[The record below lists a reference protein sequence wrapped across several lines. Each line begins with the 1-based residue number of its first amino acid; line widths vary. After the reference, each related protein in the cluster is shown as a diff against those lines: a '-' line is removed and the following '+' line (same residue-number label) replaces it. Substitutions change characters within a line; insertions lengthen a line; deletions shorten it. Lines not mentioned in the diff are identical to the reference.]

1 LIEEEAGSP
10 RLFFVRQINL
20 WFGAFIMTKSV
31 SRSPFIAII
40 GAGPAGL
47 MAAERLSALSYR
59 VAIYDRMPMPGRKF
73 LMAGRGGL
81 NLTHTEPLDHFLAH
95 YGEARE
101 FITPFIMAFPPA
113 DLCAWCDSLCE
124 SHFVGSSGRVFPKS
138 FKASPLLRAWLRR
151 LEAQGVEFFMRYEW
165 KGFDDQGAL
174 RFETEAHATEL
185 VKADAVLLALGG
197 ASWPKLGAAG
207 SWQSIM
213 HEKEI
218 AITPLSASNVGVKVS
233 WSEYFKSR
241 FAGHPLKRLIVS
253 CGSQRAVGEA
263 VITQQGIEGGAI
275 YALGPALRES
285 IVHSGHA
292 MLSLDLRRD
301 VSETDLISRLTK
313 PRGKKSLSTFLASA
327 ASLDPVSIALLRE
340 TFFIRDEKLPEN
352 PEALAR
358 AIKTCELKVQ
368 GLGGLDRAI
377 STAGGIQRDEFDS
390 QLMIKKLPGVFVAGE
405 MIDWDAPTGGYLMQ
419 ACFSTSVSAAQG
431 IAEFIEK
438 SRA

>member
-1 LIEEEAGSP
+1 M
-10 RLFFVRQINL
+10 RQINL
-20 WFGAFIMTKSV
+20 WFGAFIMAKSV
-31 SRSPFIAII
+31 SLSPFIAII

-95 YGEARE
+95 YGEARD
-101 FITPFIMAFPPA
+101 FITPFITAFPPA
-113 DLCAWCDSLCE
+113 DLCAWCDSLGE

-138 FKASPLLRAWLRR
+138 FKASPLVRAWLRR
-151 LEAQGVEFFMRYEW
+151 MEAQGVEFFMRHDW

-197 ASWPKLGAAG
+197 ASWPKLGATG

-213 HEKEI
+213 RDQAI
-218 AITPLSASNVGVKVS
+218 AITPLTASNVGVKVA
-233 WSEYFKSR
+233 WSEYFTSR

-253 CGSQRAVGEA
+253 CGAQRVVGEA
-263 VITQQGIEGGAI
+263 IVTQQGIEGGAI

-285 IVHSGHA
+285 IARSGHA

-301 VSETDLISRLTK
+301 LSEADLISRLTK

-327 ASLDPVSIALLRE
+327 AGLDPVSIALLRE
-340 TFFIRDEKLPEN
+340 SFLLRNEKLPED
-352 PEALAR
+352 PHALAR
-358 AIKTCELKVQ
+358 AIKTCAIKVQ
-368 GLGGLDRAI
+368 GLSGLERAI
-377 STAGGIQRDEFDS
+377 SSAGGIQRDEFDS
-390 QLMIKKLPGVFVAGE
+390 HLMIKKMPGVFVAGE

-419 ACFSTSVSAAQG
+419 ACFSTSVAAAQG
-431 IAEFIEK
+431 IVEFIEK
-438 SRA
+438 SRV

>member
-1 LIEEEAGSP
+1 
-10 RLFFVRQINL
+10 L
-20 WFGAFIMTKSV
+20 WFGAFVMTKSV
-31 SRSPFIAII
+31 SPSPFIAII

-47 MAAERLSALSYR
+47 MAAERLSALSFR

-81 NLTHTEPLDHFLAH
+81 NLTHTEPLDQFLAH

-101 FITPFIMAFPPA
+101 FITPFITAFPPA
-113 DLCAWCDSLCE
+113 DLCAWCDSLGE

-151 LEAQGVEFFMRYEW
+151 LEAQGVKFFMRHDW

-185 VKADAVLLALGG
+185 VNADAVLLALGG
-197 ASWPKLGAAG
+197 ASWPKLGATG
-207 SWQSIM
+207 SWQSVLRD
-213 HEKEI
+213 KAI
-218 AITPLSASNVGVKVS
+218 AITPLTASNVGVKVA
-233 WSEYFKSR
+233 WSEYFTSR
-241 FAGHPLKRLIVS
+241 FAGYPLKRLIVS
-253 CGSQRAVGEA
+253 CGAQRAVGEA
-263 VITQQGIEGGAI
+263 IVTQQGIEGGAI

-285 IVHSGHA
+285 IAHSGHA

-301 VSETDLISRLTK
+301 VSEADLISRLTK

-327 ASLDPVSIALLRE
+327 AGLDPVSIALLRE
-340 TFFIRDEKLPEN
+340 TFFLRDEKLPED
-352 PEALAR
+352 PHALAR

-368 GLGGLDRAI
+368 GLSGLDRAI

-390 QLMIKKLPGVFVAGE
+390 HLMIKKMPGVFVAGE

-419 ACFSTSVSAAQG
+419 ACFSTSVAAAKGIVNWLGKSSA
-431 IAEFIEK
+431 
-438 SRA
+438 